1 MWSTVGVHGWRQSG
15 DPAGRGAMKTN
26 SIWIWLT
33 ILAIAVT
40 VLIMSMGS
48 PELQFGDDPVVINI
62 GIIMDWFWGL
72 VGAIGVLRLTM
83 FRRPTEAGWGQDN
96 SWPWIFGVVAA
107 LWFAAAISASSLP
120 VFELGDDIIIP
131 VAAIVAPVAAAMLT
145 WYACEF
151 LVAGFAARRG
161 NGTT

>member
-1 MWSTVGVHGWRQSG
+1 
-15 DPAGRGAMKTN
+15 MKTN

-33 ILAIAVT
+33 VLAIAVT
-40 VLIMSMGS
+40 VLIMSMSS
-48 PELQFGDDPVVINI
+48 PELQFGEDPVVINV

-72 VGAIGVLRLTM
+72 VGSVGVLRLTM

-96 SWPWIFGVVAA
+96 AWPWVFGVIAV
-107 LWFAAAISASSLP
+107 LWFAAAIAAVSLP

-131 VAAIVAPVAAAMLT
+131 VAAIIAPIAAAMLT

-161 NGTT
+161 NGNI

>member
-1 MWSTVGVHGWRQSG
+1 
-15 DPAGRGAMKTN
+15 MKTN
-26 SIWIWLT
+26 SIWIWLS
-33 ILAIAVT
+33 ILAIWVA

-48 PELQFGDDPVVINI
+48 PDLQFGSDPVIIDV

-72 VGAIGVLRLTM
+72 IGTVGVLRLTM

-96 SWPWIFGVVAA
+96 AWPWVFATVAA
-107 LWFAAAISASSLP
+107 LWLAAAVAAVSLP

-131 VAAIVAPVAAAMLT
+131 VAAIVAPIAAAMIT
-145 WYACEF
+145 WYAVEF

-161 NGTT
+161 NLQP